1 MLVNPPNNVDRL
13 SAASRNSVVE
23 MALSLEAS
31 TGTSTKLFLTVSKK
45 VPPGGYAAAIV
56 IEVCSSVVFVRT
68 DCRKGELKQEIRN
81 QEHVL
86 LWWLQAVW
94 FNTRCS

>member
-1 MLVNPPNNVDRL
+1 MLPTMSFFTGLKAAEPRTSTLVSHDRLQLTMLPNPPNSVDKL

-31 TGTSTKLFLTVSKK
+31 TGTSTKLLLTVSKK

-56 IEVCSSVVFVRT
+56 IEVCSVVFVM
-68 DCRKGELKQEIRN
+68 
-81 QEHVL
+81 
-86 LWWLQAVW
+86 
-94 FNTRCS
+94 

>member
-1 MLVNPPNNVDRL
+1 MTLKDAPKRVDKL

-56 IEVCSSVVFVRT
+56 IV
-68 DCRKGELKQEIRN
+68 DC
-81 QEHVL
+81 V
-86 LWWLQAVW
+86 
-94 FNTRCS
+94 